1 MSGWPCWPAIS
12 QTCLT
17 WGNTQNNTLTK
28 ISWQNYNFNYYQL
41 PCGLPQMNFL
51 MAVQWTFIGVILLTY
66 RIIVES
72 PTIVSIRAP
81 PPPLERIN
89 ISLVFENIFH
99 VSSLLCSFYL
109 LRQKEHYSHFP
120 EVHIYSTHCTSVAR
134 DTVDTVLQ
142 CFYIESR
149 FTKMIYLYSVVLQC
163 FYIES
168 RLTKM
173 IYCIQ

>member
-41 PCGLPQMNFL
+41 MRTIPQMNVL

-72 PTIVSIRAP
+72 PTIVSISA

-99 VSSLLCSFYL
+99 VSSLLCPFYL

-120 EVHIYSTHCTSVAR
+120 EVHIYSIHCTLPNICNWCSCMYC
-134 DTVDTVLQ
+134 TVCRVRQQSSPLIRKHAKGTGG
-142 CFYIESR
+142 FA
-149 FTKMIYLYSVVLQC
+149 
-163 FYIES
+163 
-168 RLTKM
+168 
-173 IYCIQ
+173 